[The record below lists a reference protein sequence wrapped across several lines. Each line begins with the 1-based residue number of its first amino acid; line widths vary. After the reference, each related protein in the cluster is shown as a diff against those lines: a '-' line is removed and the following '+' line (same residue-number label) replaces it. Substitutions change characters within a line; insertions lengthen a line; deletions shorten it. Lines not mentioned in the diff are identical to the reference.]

1 MRYSRTPSVHY
12 KGIQSSLFEE
22 YQECLDMKLTG
33 DTDQT
38 FYVTVKGPNYVVIL
52 MGLDIDS
59 NSGWRV

>member
-1 MRYSRTPSVHY
+1 
-12 KGIQSSLFEE
+12 
-22 YQECLDMKLTG
+22 MKLTG